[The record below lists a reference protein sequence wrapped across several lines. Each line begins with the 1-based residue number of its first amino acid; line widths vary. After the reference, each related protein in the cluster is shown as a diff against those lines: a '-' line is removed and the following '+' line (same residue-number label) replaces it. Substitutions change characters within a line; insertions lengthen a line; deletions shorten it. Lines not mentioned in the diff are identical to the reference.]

1 MPRIRIAWAVPG
13 FQDWPWRAI
22 LATRRLVAAGHVVGV
37 MLGYRPAPSLS
48 PIEEVR
54 PPDFGTD
61 PGNGDSSAL
70 RFTFPDSDQRA
81 GSLQPRPR
89 EVRDVAGQ

>member
-1 MPRIRIAWAVPG
+1 MPLGWHTAPDTAFPKKTGNPLRIAVS
-13 FQDWPWRAI
+13 
-22 LATRRLVAAGHVVGV
+22 LVAAGHVVGV